1 MPSSAVISPTA
12 SGPSSRQPRIC
23 TRLGADNANIASAI
37 RPAVSWSIRLGPAFP
52 EGGIDIVCTIHMK
65 EVTYESSAVLRG
77 PTRGG
82 EPVTADPHSTRRLPA
97 YRDA

>member
-23 TRLGADNANIASAI
+23 TRLGADKANMASAI
-37 RPAVSWSIRLGPAFP
+37 WLAASSAIRLWPAVPT
-52 EGGIDIVCTIHMK
+52 GGIDIVCTIHMNDITC
-65 EVTYESSAVLRG
+65 ELSALLRG

-82 EPVTADPHSTRRLPA
+82 EPVTAEPHRTRHLPA